1 MEEKNQIEV
10 AVLWS
15 EINEAACETASLN
28 DMCGWKE
35 FD

>member
-1 MEEKNQIEV
+1 MERNDQVETEV
-10 AVLWS
+10 VWS
-15 EINEAACETASLN
+15 EINEAACEAASLN